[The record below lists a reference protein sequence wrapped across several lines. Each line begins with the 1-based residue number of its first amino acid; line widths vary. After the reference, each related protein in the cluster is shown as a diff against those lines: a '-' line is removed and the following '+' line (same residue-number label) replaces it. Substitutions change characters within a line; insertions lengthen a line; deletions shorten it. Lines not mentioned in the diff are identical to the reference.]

1 MKTVSKVDFVGG
13 YTKMK
18 HYPALTYPEIA
29 FAGRSNVGKSS
40 LINRLL
46 GHRIARTGS
55 TPGRTRQLN
64 FFAVNDELTFVD
76 LPGYGYAKV
85 SKSERRNW
93 QKMVEGYL
101 VGSPNLCGVVIIID
115 IRRGVED
122 EEAALATFLQYH
134 KRPFVFVATKCDK
147 VKPNERTQRKKSLI
161 HTVGGTTLIFFSAQ
175 NGAGK
180 GDLWNTIIDL
190 TSNTSEELS
199 V

>member
-1 MKTVSKVDFVGG
+1 MNTVSKVEFVGG
-13 YTKMK
+13 YTKTG
-18 HYPALTYPEIA
+18 HYPPLVYPEIA

-46 GHRIARTGS
+46 GRRIARTGS

-64 FFAVNDELTFVD
+64 FFAIDDALTFVD

-101 VGSPNLCGVVIIID
+101 IGSPNLRGVVIIID
-115 IRRGVED
+115 IRRGLED
-122 EEAALATFLQYH
+122 EEAALVTFLRHH

-147 VKPNERTQRKKSLI
+147 VKPNERTQRKKALI
-161 HTVGGTTLIFFSAQ
+161 SIVGPTTLIFFSAH
-175 NGAGK
+175 NGVGK
-180 GDLWNTIIDL
+180 DDLWKSIIDL
-190 TSNTSEELS
+190 TSDPSE
-199 V
+199 